1 MSWSSKFLKII
12 FLLWC
17 LSTWADEPP
26 PLIHHDL
33 YKKISNSLGVS
44 VKDIYLALDQ
54 GDSRAKLKINLF
66 ARKEG
71 SERFKADYEKHIQQ
85 IQESCLERN
94 TKSFCDEIS
103 SPSKE
108 ELNNL
113 LSLAVDFKKKS
124 RARAEG
130 QNLIWGIVLFS
141 YVVKYRILSIEYGKW
156 SEACPPS
163 SQNTLECK
171 RCLYNIGYIEDIVKE
186 LAVEANKKTGT
197 SEALKKIK
205 KRIEVYEKI

>member
-1 MSWSSKFLKII
+1 MSWGSKFLKII
-12 FLLWC
+12 FLFWC
-17 LSTWADEPP
+17 SSAWADASP
-26 PLIHHDL
+26 PLIRHDL

-44 VKDIYLALDQ
+44 VKDIYLALDN

-71 SERFKADYEKHIQQ
+71 SEHFKADYEKHIQH

-94 TKSFCDEIS
+94 TKSYCDEVS
-103 SPSKE
+103 NPSKE

-113 LSLAVDFKKKS
+113 LGLASNFKKNPE
-124 RARAEG
+124 RADG
-130 QNLIWGIVLFS
+130 QNLIWSIVLFS
-141 YVVKYRILSIEYGKW
+141 YVVKYRILGVEYSKW
-156 SEACPPS
+156 SDICPPS
-163 SQNTLECK
+163 SQNNLECK
-171 RCLYNIGYIEDIVKE
+171 RCLYSIGYIDDIVKE
-186 LAVEANKKTGT
+186 LAVEASKKTGS